1 MAAFDGAD
9 EPGPKTS
16 LREKIYEE
24 LRRDIVCGVYK
35 DHEELKE
42 NAVARHY
49 QVSRTP
55 VREAFRQLELEGL
68 VTTVPNKGVYVNRIS
83 DRDVEEIYAIRALLE
98 GLCAQWAATNAK
110 EEQIEAL
117 EEIML
122 VSRFHYERGNDD
134 QVCVCDNKFHEALY
148 RASGSRILRHLLKD
162 FHEYLQPVRQYALTS
177 RERAGESLKE
187 HEAIVRAIREKN
199 PEEAKRLAGEHIKN
213 TIHNLEAV
221 HFEKHIS

>member
-1 MAAFDGAD
+1 M
-9 EPGPKTS
+9 
-16 LREKIYEE
+16 
-24 LRRDIVCGVYK
+24 CGVYK

-98 GLCAQWAATNAK
+98 GTLCSVGGHKRQGRNRLKRLRKLCLSADFIMNGVTTIKCVSATTNSMK
-110 EEQIEAL
+110 
-117 EEIML
+117 
-122 VSRFHYERGNDD
+122 R
-134 QVCVCDNKFHEALY
+134 LY

-177 RERAGESLKE
+177 RERAGKSLKE

>member
-1 MAAFDGAD
+1 M
-9 EPGPKTS
+9 
-16 LREKIYEE
+16 
-24 LRRDIVCGVYK
+24 
-35 DHEELKE
+35 
-42 NAVARHY
+42 
-49 QVSRTP
+49 
-55 VREAFRQLELEGL
+55 
-68 VTTVPNKGVYVNRIS
+68 PNKGVYVNRIS

-177 RERAGESLKE
+177 RERAGKSLKE